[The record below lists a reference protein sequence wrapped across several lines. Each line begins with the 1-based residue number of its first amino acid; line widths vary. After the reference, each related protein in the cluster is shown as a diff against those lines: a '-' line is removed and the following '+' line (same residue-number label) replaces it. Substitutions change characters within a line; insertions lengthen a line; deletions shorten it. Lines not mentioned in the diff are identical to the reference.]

1 MGLKIGLWNCIIY
14 FEIVVDFDDW
24 FLKLDAYNE
33 KWKLGNEF
41 WKLNRRFIKDE
52 QFLLNE
58 ATKIKKYLQTSK
70 DETKYLKQEKVEK
83 FIEDMS
89 NIDLEQ
95 FAEKIMKNGM
105 EEL

>member
-1 MGLKIGLWNCIIY
+1 MK
-14 FEIVVDFDDW
+14 
-24 FLKLDAYNE
+24 K
-33 KWKLGNEF
+33 K
-41 WKLNRRFIKDE
+41 
-52 QFLLNE
+52 
-58 ATKIKKYLQTSK
+58 KKYLQTSK